1 MKITDI
7 KIEKYEKKFISKT
20 KLGKNYFESRS
31 GWYIKIYSD
40 EIYGIGEACPLPE
53 LSSENHE
60 DAGYALE
67 GFKIALDGIN
77 YDVELEELLLLSDVH
92 GFNVPSAQFAIQAAV
107 YNLLSQINNQSV
119 AKHLN
124 VNHLDVVN
132 INSIIHPQSIIKP
145 ENTKILK
152 IKIDEKNIFSIKEKI
167 ENILKV
173 YPDGIKIRL
182 DFNGQLDLVR
192 SIRVCKELEDFNID
206 YIEQPLDK
214 NNIKDIYE
222 LRMTTS
228 IPIALDESV
237 INYNSVVDII
247 NLGAADVL
255 IIKPTLIGSFSEIRK
270 IASLANQ
277 EGLRVIVTS
286 SFESSVAQHYIL
298 NLISALEIS
307 EYCGVCNVQ
316 LFNDDIFF
324 AISNSQYKIQDIE
337 I

>member
-107 YNLLSQINNQSV
+107 YNLFSQTNNQSV
-119 AKHLN
+119 AKYLN
-124 VNHLDVVN
+124 ANHLDVVN

-145 ENTKILK
+145 ENSQILK

-167 ENILKV
+167 ESTLKV
-173 YPDGIKIRL
+173 YPDDVKIRL

-192 SIRVCKELEDFNID
+192 AIRVCKELEDFNID
-206 YIEQPLDK
+206 YIEQPLAKD
-214 NNIKDIYE
+214 NIKDIYE

-228 IPIALDESV
+228 VPIALDES
-237 INYNSVVDII
+237 ITDYDSVVNII
-247 NLGAADVL
+247 QLGAADVL
-255 IIKPTLIGSFSEIRK
+255 IIKPTIIGCFKQINKIVHLAKREGIR
-270 IASLANQ
+270 
-277 EGLRVIVTS
+277 VVVTS
-286 SFESSVAQHYIL
+286 SFETSVAQVYIL
-298 NLISALEIS
+298 NLIAALEIS
-307 EYCGVCNVQ
+307 EYCG
-316 LFNDDIFF
+316 LFNIKLFQDDYIPKFH
-324 AISNSQYKIQDIE
+324 NSQISDL
-337 I
+337 